1 MLPDHPVV
9 NESFVL
15 TKCDYFVDVQVWPLL
30 DQCNPR
36 GWLKNFDEGEQVF
49 ARQLLNA
56 FMFFRQPMMD
66 ALLVAAVQG
75 VSQQLCEG
83 QPFAAAQR
91 TWRTFVDG
99 LLVTRVTGETPS
111 EADSSYQYA
120 RLARQILDISEE
132 QIVSPEQC
140 IQLLLA
146 EGRPVI
152 FLDDFVGSGDQ
163 FHTTWHRPMRLPGGG
178 ETSFERIARIRRG
191 TAFFYCPLICTQ
203 FGMERI
209 SRSCAGVTLTPAHL
223 LPASYSA
230 VAPDSI
236 IWPKPIRDDGI
247 AFVEHASKRA
257 GIPDDKWRGYASL
270 GLTIAF
276 EHYTTPDATLPI
288 FHWEQNG
295 WTPLV
300 HRR

>member
-1 MLPDHPVV
+1 MV

-30 DQCNPR
+30 DQCDPR
-36 GWLKNFDEGEQVF
+36 GWLKNFDKNEQVF

-66 ALLVAAVQG
+66 ALLVGAVQSL
-75 VSQQLCEG
+75 SQHLCEG
-83 QPFAAAQR
+83 QPFATAQR
-91 TWRTFVDG
+91 RWRTFVDA

-120 RLARQILDISEE
+120 RLARQILDLSEE
-132 QIVSPEQC
+132 QIVSPEHC
-140 IQLLLA
+140 IQILLA
-146 EGRPVI
+146 EARPVI

-163 FHTTWHRPMRLPGGG
+163 FLKTWHRPMKLPGGG

-203 FGMERI
+203 HGMERI
-209 SRSCAGVTLTPAHL
+209 AMNSAGVIVAPAHL
-223 LPASYSA
+223 LPPSYSA

-236 IWPKPIRDDGI
+236 LWPKSIRADGI
-247 AFVEHASKRA
+247 QFVEQASKRA
-257 GIPDDKWRGYASL
+257 GIPHDEWQGYANL
-270 GLTIAF
+270 GLAIAF

-288 FHWEQNG
+288 FYWEQNG